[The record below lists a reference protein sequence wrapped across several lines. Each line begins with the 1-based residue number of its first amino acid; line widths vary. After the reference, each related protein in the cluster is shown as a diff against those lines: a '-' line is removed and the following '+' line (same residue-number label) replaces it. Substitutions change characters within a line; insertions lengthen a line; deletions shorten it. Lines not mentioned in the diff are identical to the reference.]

1 MKLLI
6 TGYKKSVDWV
16 KNWAK
21 SNADKSIKEIGIE
34 GTKLSRKIVS
44 VVFGIL
50 TIVLLLGLINLNFS
64 INILTFFF
72 KPYLALP
79 ILLFLITW
87 TIKEIQFNFSRC
99 LNFYLVVLILG
110 LVFSSFGVFIIS
122 ASGEKSLVLEQFKLI
137 PLPEHQTST
146 LFQWWFRT
154 SLWWTVGISGSFC
167 LLCLLAVIRYP
178 VSIIEV
184 LQNKTLALILSLKVN
199 FYKGTVLLIII
210 FSVLRL
216 VDKLFK
222 KMGLLGHLF

>member
-1 MKLLI
+1 VKLLI

-87 TIKEIQFNFSRC
+87 TIKEIQFNW
-99 LNFYLVVLILG
+99 Y
-110 LVFSSFGVFIIS
+110 
-122 ASGEKSLVLEQFKLI
+122 
-137 PLPEHQTST
+137 
-146 LFQWWFRT
+146 
-154 SLWWTVGISGSFC
+154 
-167 LLCLLAVIRYP
+167 
-178 VSIIEV
+178 
-184 LQNKTLALILSLKVN
+184 
-199 FYKGTVLLIII
+199 
-210 FSVLRL
+210 
-216 VDKLFK
+216 
-222 KMGLLGHLF
+222 